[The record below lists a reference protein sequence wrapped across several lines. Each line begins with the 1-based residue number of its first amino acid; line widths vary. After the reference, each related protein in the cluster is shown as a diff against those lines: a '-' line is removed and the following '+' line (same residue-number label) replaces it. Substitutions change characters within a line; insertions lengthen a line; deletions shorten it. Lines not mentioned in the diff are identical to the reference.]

1 VVQAGQLEESQG
13 LSPPV
18 PWLSLATACG
28 SRDVLHTGAA
38 CFLVVAT
45 VVVDHGRNPLRTL
58 LAPLVATL
66 GALLGILDSDEGR
79 RLLAAA
85 QGCLPA
91 TWGRM
96 KFGRLIASGVLGGNA
111 TRHLGG
117 APKNV
122 IRCLEGW

>member
-1 VVQAGQLEESQG
+1 
-13 LSPPV
+13 
-18 PWLSLATACG
+18 
-28 SRDVLHTGAA
+28 
-38 CFLVVAT
+38 
-45 VVVDHGRNPLRTL
+45 L

-66 GALLGILDSDEGR
+66 GALLGVLDSDEGR

-96 KFGRLIASGVLGGNA
+96 KFDRLIAGGVLGGNA
-111 TRHLGG
+111 TRLLGG